1 MFFLTLLT
9 FFLPCNAGEKEEGKR
24 YYAFTPQISSAEGE
38 LALLENGKN
47 KKIYALLIRV
57 GTGSFPFLY
66 VKGEEE
72 KIRRWKGRNVKI
84 TGPLFWEKGL
94 DRPVLLPQKLE
105 PAWRIHN

>member
-1 MFFLTLLT
+1 MRSLFTYMFFLTLLT

-72 KIRRWKGRNVKI
+72 KIPEACSEVHKI
-84 TGPLFWEKGL
+84 KKHRLEGL
-94 DRPVLLPQKLE
+94 Q
-105 PAWRIHN
+105 N